1 MTSSRQSQS
10 WHRPNLSMPP
20 HEQLTLALTAL
31 RQHADEQGRFHAP
44 PSAKGA
50 ILAAIQP
57 YGGKEGNADTL
68 RTRLVRFGL
77 LTHAQ
82 DGYSG
87 NGFRYVVDLEL
98 PEISAEKFKELQRAY
113 RARKRSAAA
122 GEPVETEADEVD
134 QLIAHSEGLEEAL
147 AQVTAEADALRKER
161 DALQRRVAQ
170 LTDQVKTFERADAAR
185 KQRAAKALARYR
197 K

>member
-1 MTSSRQSQS
+1 MTNSRQSPA
-10 WHRPNLSMPP
+10 WHEPNMSMPP

-77 LTHAQ
+77 LMHVQ

-87 NGFRYVVDLEL
+87 NGFGYIVDLEL
-98 PEISAEKFKELQRAY
+98 PEISEEKFKELQRDY

-122 GEPVETEADEVD
+122 GEPIEPETDEVD
-134 QLIAHSEGLEEAL
+134 ALIAQIEGLEEAL
-147 AQVTAEADALRKER
+147 AHAAADADAVRKER

-170 LTDQVKTFERADAAR
+170 LTEQVKTFERADAAR

>member
-1 MTSSRQSQS
+1 MTSSRQSPS
-10 WHRPNLSMPP
+10 WHKPNLSMPP
-20 HEQLTLALTAL
+20 HEQLTLALAAL

-44 PSAKGA
+44 PSARDT

-57 YGGKEGNADTL
+57 HGGKIGNADTL

-77 LTHAQ
+77 LTHVQ

-87 NGFRYVVDLEL
+87 KGFGYVVDLEL
-98 PEISAEKFKELQRAY
+98 PEISEEKFKELQRDY
-113 RARKRSAAA
+113 RARRKSAAA
-122 GEPVETEADEVD
+122 DEPIESEADEVD
-134 QLIAHSEGLEEAL
+134 ALIAQIEGLEEAL
-147 AQVTAEADALRKER
+147 AQAAADADALRKER
-161 DALQRRVAQ
+161 DALQRRVTQ
-170 LTDQVKTFERADAAR
+170 LTEQVKTFERADAAR